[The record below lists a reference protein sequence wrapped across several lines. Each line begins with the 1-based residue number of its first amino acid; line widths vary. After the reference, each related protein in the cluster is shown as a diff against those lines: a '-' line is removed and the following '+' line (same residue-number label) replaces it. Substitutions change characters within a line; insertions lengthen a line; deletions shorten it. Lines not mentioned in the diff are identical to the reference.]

1 MEELV
6 FGPINL
12 SWDPAT
18 RIAFISF
25 SRSTVAVGEYADPL
39 IEAMNRWIGDD
50 HQPFGLLGD
59 GTNLAF
65 PDAEYRNKWGSFFKQ
80 HSKEAYLAFFN
91 MDDTVRMV
99 AEFFGMMFGLKLKT
113 FINPALARDWL
124 SKKIN
129 KHPQA

>member
-12 SWDPAT
+12 SWDPDS

-25 SRSTVAVGEYADPL
+25 SRPTIAVGQYADAL
-39 IEAMNRWIGDD
+39 IEAMTRWIGDD
-50 HQPFGLLGD
+50 NQSFGLLGD

-65 PDAEYRNKWGSFFKQ
+65 PDSEYRNKWGSFLKQ
-80 HSKEAYLAFFN
+80 HAKEAYLAFFN

-99 AEFFGMMFGLKLKT
+99 AEFFGMMFGLHLKT
-113 FINPALARDWL
+113 FKSSAQAKDWL
-124 SKKIN
+124 TKKIKEN
-129 KHPQA
+129 T